1 MGVFRSASTSKG
13 ESIKEVV
20 DGGRGGKTV
29 LQNRGSGMT
38 SEGAPM
44 SHLHLCHPIPP
55 SFVEWLSCLGCL
67 QDRDRLNS
75 LSPCGEKGEE
85 GRGGEERV
93 GRGREGRAGLASSH
107 WMRAATSWPTRRV
120 LRTAMV

>member
-29 LQNRGSGMT
+29 LQNRGSSMT

-55 SFVEWLSCLGCL
+55 SFVEWFSYLGCL
-67 QDRDRLNS
+67 GDRLNS
-75 LSPCGEKGEE
+75 LSPGHGEKGEE
-85 GRGGEERV
+85 GRGG
-93 GRGREGRAGLASSH
+93 EGRAGLASSH

-120 LRTAMV
+120 LRTATV